1 MESAA
6 KLLQPY
12 KDVIGRV
19 ASFLTIAQFFSGVFI
34 CRDIQKKGNT
44 RDVSSVPFVGG
55 IMVGLAML
63 KYGLLLQDDVMLVVN
78 VTAIVLNAIYCAFY
92 YLYSGD
98 KWNELFKPLSIS
110 MGLVAVLWGYCAWED
125 PTLLE
130 FRYGLIV
137 TILMLLLLGNPLL
150 GVREMI
156 QNKDASQIP
165 FVLTLMGT
173 LVTFAWLLYAIIL
186 MNNFMIQNYHNHEFV
201 GFSSFSVTF
210 VMSLTIISATCHAI
224 SSFFLSSSRLTNLR
238 TTFLSLNPFLSGSGS
253 RSHSNFPSAV
263 ILPHDSLLLLLR
275 FHSASGS
282 DSSRASIPTSRLL
295 ALLEFISSARKAL
308 CVLKLLSLL
317 QSDDRGLLF
326 SMLTA

>member
-1 MESAA
+1 
-6 KLLQPY
+6 
-12 KDVIGRV
+12 
-19 ASFLTIAQFFSGVFI
+19 
-34 CRDIQKKGNT
+34 
-44 RDVSSVPFVGG
+44 
-55 IMVGLAML
+55 ML

-98 KWNELFKPLSIS
+98 KWNELFKPLSVS

-186 MNNFMIQNYHNHEFV
+186 MNNFMIVQNVIGFILCFV
-201 GFSSFSVTF
+201 QLILIFKYPGKPTE
-210 VMSLTIISATCHAI
+210 ATKKKKH
-224 SSFFLSSSRLTNLR
+224 
-238 TTFLSLNPFLSGSGS
+238 
-253 RSHSNFPSAV
+253 
-263 ILPHDSLLLLLR
+263 
-275 FHSASGS
+275 
-282 DSSRASIPTSRLL
+282 
-295 ALLEFISSARKAL
+295 
-308 CVLKLLSLL
+308 
-317 QSDDRGLLF
+317 
-326 SMLTA
+326 

>member
-92 YLYSGD
+92 YLYSAD
-98 KWNELFKPLSIS
+98 KWNELFKPLSVS

-186 MNNFMIQNYHNHEFV
+186 MNNFMIVQNVIGFILCFV
-201 GFSSFSVTF
+201 QLILIFKYPGKPTE
-210 VMSLTIISATCHAI
+210 ATKKKKH
-224 SSFFLSSSRLTNLR
+224 
-238 TTFLSLNPFLSGSGS
+238 
-253 RSHSNFPSAV
+253 
-263 ILPHDSLLLLLR
+263 
-275 FHSASGS
+275 
-282 DSSRASIPTSRLL
+282 
-295 ALLEFISSARKAL
+295 
-308 CVLKLLSLL
+308 
-317 QSDDRGLLF
+317 
-326 SMLTA
+326 